1 MLAMDTLLSMKV
13 FRQVVESGSFVGAAE
28 RLNLSTAMT
37 SKHLMHLEKHLGTR
51 LLNRSSRSLSLT
63 ESGKLFFERCKAI
76 LEEVEE
82 AELAVGSVSG
92 VPRGTLR
99 VTAPSWAA
107 TRLLVDM
114 VASYRQRCP
123 EVVVDLSFED
133 RFVDLVEE
141 GYDLAIRAT
150 VDQPPAGLIARP
162 LRPMPF
168 VIAASKEYLKRCGV
182 PQSPED
188 LAQHDCIMIGNGQS
202 WHLTGPNGNIEVP
215 ARVVLRF
222 GSSMSVAV
230 AHAVCAGI
238 GLAPLPRL
246 VFEDPMFK
254 EALCPVLTKNP
265 LRHPHLYALYVSRK
279 QLPLK
284 IRTFL
289 DHLIEKTRIPQPWE
303 DPVTVEQKRSING
316 TPAVSLVAEGAS
328 RG

>member
-1 MLAMDTLLSMKV
+1 MSAMDTLLSMKV
-13 FRQVVESGSFVGAAE
+13 FRQIVESGSFVAAAE
-28 RLNLSTAMT
+28 RFSLSTAMT

-63 ESGKLFFERCKAI
+63 ESGRLFFERCKGI
-76 LEEVEE
+76 LEEVAE
-82 AELAVGSVSG
+82 AELVVGSISG

-107 TRLLVDM
+107 TRGMVDLV
-114 VASYRQRCP
+114 ATYRQRYP

-133 RFVDLVEE
+133 RFVDLIEE

-150 VDQPPAGLIARP
+150 TDQPPAGLIARP

-168 VIAASKEYLKRCGV
+168 VIAASEDYLNRCGA

-188 LAQHDCIMIGNGQS
+188 LAQHDCIMVGNGQS
-202 WHLTGPNGNIEVP
+202 WHLTGPNGEIDIP

-238 GLAPLPRL
+238 GLAPLPRMM
-246 VFEDPMFK
+246 FEDPMFK
-254 EALCPVLTKNP
+254 DALCPVLVTHP

-289 DHLIEKTRIPQPWE
+289 DHLIEKTRIPLPWE
-303 DPVTVEQKRSING
+303 EPATTQQKRSVNAAPVVRLAPG
-316 TPAVSLVAEGAS
+316 K
-328 RG
+328 

>member
-1 MLAMDTLLSMKV
+1 MDTLLSMKV
-13 FRQVVESGSFVGAAE
+13 FRQIVESGSFVGAAE
-28 RLNLSTAMT
+28 RLGLSTTIT

-63 ESGKLFFERCKAI
+63 ESGKLFFDRCKDI
-76 LEEVEE
+76 LEDVEE
-82 AELAVGSVSG
+82 AELVAGSVSG

-99 VTAPSWAA
+99 VTAPSWSA
-107 TRLLVDM
+107 TRSMLDM
-114 VASYRQRCP
+114 VAAYRERYP

-150 VDQPPAGLIARP
+150 SDPPPATLIARP

-168 VIAASKEYLKRCGV
+168 VIAASREYLQRRGV

-188 LAQHDCIMIGNGQS
+188 LAQHDCLMIGNGHS
-202 WHLTGPNGNIEVP
+202 WHLTGPNGDIDVP

-246 VFEDPMFK
+246 IFEDPMFK
-254 EALCPVLTKNP
+254 DALCPVLVKYP

-279 QLPLK
+279 HLPLK

-289 DHLIEKTRIPQPWE
+289 DHLIEKTRIPQHWK
-303 DPVTVEQKRSING
+303 DFVSVEQKLSING
-316 TPAVSLVAEGAS
+316 APVVSLHEE
-328 RG
+328 

>member
-1 MLAMDTLLSMKV
+1 MSAMDTLLSMKD
-13 FRQVVESGSFVGAAE
+13 FRQVIESGTFVGAAE
-28 RLNLSTAMT
+28 RFRLSTAMT

-76 LEEVEE
+76 LENVEE
-82 AELAVGSVSG
+82 AEFVAGSVSG

-99 VTAPSWAA
+99 VTAPSWCA
-107 TRLLVDM
+107 TRGMLDM
-114 VASYRQRCP
+114 VATYRQRYP

-133 RFVDLVEE
+133 RFVDLIEE
-141 GYDLAIRAT
+141 GYDLAIRTTA
-150 VDQPPAGLIARP
+150 DPPPATLIARP

-168 VIAASKEYLKRCGV
+168 VIAASREYLQRYGI

-188 LAQHDCIMIGNGQS
+188 LVQHDCVMVGNGHS
-202 WHLTGPNGNIEVP
+202 WPLAGPKGDIDVP

-222 GSSMSVAV
+222 GSMTIAV

-238 GLAPLPRL
+238 GLASLPRII
-246 VFEDPMFK
+246 FEDPMFK
-254 EALCPVLTKNP
+254 DALCPVLTKHP

-279 QLPLK
+279 HLPLK
-284 IRTFL
+284 IRTFI
-289 DHLIEKTRIPQPWE
+289 DYLIELTHAPQPWD
-303 DPVTVEQKRSING
+303 DPET
-316 TPAVSLVAEGAS
+316 A